1 MQLLHC
7 IKRGLT
13 GYITYLTACSMREA
27 YSEYLLY
34 EPILRILTARDCKV
48 RCEFPCAGLGRP
60 GGDKRRLDFKVES
73 RQGEFAIE
81 VKWAKKRTA
90 NVARDLEKLL
100 WFKEANPRSAAYLCV
115 FGTKSKIE
123 HLVLRPRRLTEVG
136 KPVYCDVRKT
146 IYGCRFYKV

>member
-34 EPILRILTARDCKV
+34 EPILRILTARGCKV
-48 RCEFPCAGLGRP
+48 RCEFPCAELGRP
-60 GGDKRRLDFKVES
+60 GGDKRRLDFKVETP
-73 RQGEFAIE
+73 QGDFAIE

-90 NVARDLEKLL
+90 NIERDLEKLD
-100 WFKEANPRSAAYLCV
+100 WFKKAYPRSAAYLCV
-115 FGTKSKIE
+115 FGTKSKIQ
-123 HLVLRPRRLTEVG
+123 HLILRPKRLTEIG
-136 KPVYCDVRKT
+136 KAVCCDVRKT
-146 IYGCRFYKV
+146 IYGCRFYKA